1 MINLDDITLDDLREF
16 VLKCEQDKK
25 SLGLSIFP
33 DKPAG
38 WMKTMNLLEH
48 YAKAKIEAIQDRFN
62 GQIQRALTHE
72 QNECDKYYRALPDY
86 ARW

>member
-33 DKPAG
+33 DKP
-38 WMKTMNLLEH
+38 
-48 YAKAKIEAIQDRFN
+48 QD
-62 GQIQRALTHE
+62 G
-72 QNECDKYYRALPDY
+72 
-86 ARW
+86 